1 MSVSTYF
8 LFLMNKCT
16 KSSEEDD
23 DSHPMIFD
31 IFLFATIDLI
41 LQNLIVITSRV
52 LDTPPHIL
60 SGTERNPSG
69 IQYQNSECRSY
80 EVTLKAGG
88 RGYGRSGVREVG
100 GTGGRG
106 YGRSGVREVGG
117 YGIGGSVQRR
127 GKDAA
132 STYRLCP
139 RSGTGCP

>member
-1 MSVSTYF
+1 MSTYF

-80 EVTLKAGG
+80 EVTLKAGS
-88 RGYGRSGVREVG
+88 RGYGRSR
-100 GTGGRG
+100 
-106 YGRSGVREVGG
+106 VREVGG
-117 YGIGGSVQRR
+117 YGIGGSVRRR

-139 RSGTGCP
+139 CSGTGCP